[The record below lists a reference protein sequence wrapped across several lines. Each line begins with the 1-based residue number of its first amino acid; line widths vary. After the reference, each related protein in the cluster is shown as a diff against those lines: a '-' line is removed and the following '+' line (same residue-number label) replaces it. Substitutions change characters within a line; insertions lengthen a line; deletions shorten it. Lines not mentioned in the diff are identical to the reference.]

1 MTNQINIS
9 ELPSMKD
16 LKGVVEPFSKAET
29 QTAVRQLV
37 VTLLLYASG
46 WVAMYFSLQVG
57 YWLTLLLAIP
67 TAGFMIRIF
76 IFFHDCGHN
85 SFLPST
91 RANRRLG
98 FWLGILV
105 FTPGE
110 QWWKAH
116 AIHHATSGNLDRRG
130 VGDVTT
136 LTVDEYLKLP
146 ILGRLGYRLF
156 RHPLVMFGLGP
167 LFMFLIKHRIA
178 YPRFGK
184 RETMSV
190 VWTNLG
196 ILALAVGLNL
206 LMGFQ
211 NYLLVQLPILWLGG
225 MSGIWMFYVQHQ
237 FESSYWARHPEW
249 EYIASAFEGASY
261 YQLPKVLQWFTGNI
275 GFHHIHHL
283 SPKVPNYRL
292 EKAYNANEILR
303 RPLTLT
309 IRESL
314 RTIPLTL
321 IDEANDR
328 MISFRDLRQ
337 TKNVPVAQPGD

>member
-1 MTNQINIS
+1 MTNSVNVS
-9 ELPSMKD
+9 KLPSMKD
-16 LKGVVEPFSKAET
+16 LKGVVEPFTKAET
-29 QTAVRQLV
+29 RTAVRQLII
-37 VTLLLYASG
+37 TLLLYAAG
-46 WVAMYFSLQVG
+46 WVLMHFSLRVG

-67 TAGFMIRIF
+67 TAGFLVRIF

-91 RANRRLG
+91 RANRTLG

-110 QWWKAH
+110 QWWKSH

-136 LTVDEYLKLP
+136 LTVEEYLKLSP
-146 ILGRLGYRLF
+146 LGQLGYRLF

-167 LFMFLIKHRIA
+167 LFMFLIKHRIPA
-178 YPRFGK
+178 PRFGK

-190 VWTNLG
+190 VWSNLA
-196 ILALAVGLNL
+196 IIALGTGLSL
-206 LMGFQ
+206 LMGFK
-211 NYLLVQLPILWLGG
+211 NYVLIQLPVIWLGG
-225 MSGIWMFYVQHQ
+225 MAGIWMFYVQHQ

-249 EYIASAFEGASY
+249 EYVASAFEGASY
-261 YQLPKVLQWFTGNI
+261 YRLPKVLQWFTGNI

-283 SPKVPNYRL
+283 SPKVPNYEL
-292 EKAYNANEILR
+292 EKAYNSAEVLR
-303 RPLTLT
+303 HPLTLT
-309 IRESL
+309 IRESI

-321 IDEANDR
+321 IDEANDH
-328 MISFRDLRQ
+328 MITFRELRRRSSPA
-337 TKNVPVAQPGD
+337 VPMPEV